1 MYKRKFDP
9 DDPVVY
15 STFPKKTSPKTPK
28 KVRIQEETLNTGSVP
43 NLFENIEKLE
53 TTFEKEEAQKVSQ
66 EPSTSS
72 DNVTAAPSSPK
83 SILKRS
89 HDEPATED
97 SKAVAAGSSKAP
109 KLKER
114 LKSFNENIKSFSGKQ
129 MEKLEK
135 AKRHIKKI
143 PLSGKEMVFHD
154 KQKILRLKRSPKS
167 AKHEFV
173 SYLEKQDSDD
183 TVEIVVLEDS
193 PSNSRKNEHPD
204 NETPVPDE
212 IIEVSG
218 VEEETKLEG
227 IQEEDHVVPVEE
239 TVEPETKDSIDDDV
253 ELNFTEQTVPQIIEP
268 PATDKK
274 VPPPKA
280 PRKQKG
286 HIYED
291 IEDPAK
297 IDPLMIDFMGG
308 NKEMKESLKIQDQLI
323 FKELKQKS
331 EEEEDTMNALT
342 SEVKP
347 QSLLAPISSIDSTS
361 SDEERERRN
370 TLPALVEESDTG
382 VSDVETEVTKVV
394 KEPPKI
400 EPVIVEEK
408 EKTEEVP
415 VISEE
420 KPKEVLV
427 ISEEKSEVVP
437 VVEELEKSQ
446 EESTETV
453 AVQPE
458 TEMSETI
465 KEDVAIEQKSETLP
479 APSEKLASRWSAM
492 R

>member
-1 MYKRKFDP
+1 MF
-9 DDPVVY
+9 

-66 EPSTSS
+66 EPSSSSS
-72 DNVTAAPSSPK
+72 DVAAPSSPK

-89 HDEPATED
+89 HDEPVPED

-114 LKSFNENIKSFSGKQ
+114 LKSFNENIKCFSGKQ

-167 AKHEFV
+167 GKHEFV

-183 TVEIVVLEDS
+183 TVEIVVLETS

-204 NETPVPDE
+204 NGVPVPDE
-212 IIEVSG
+212 IIEISDA
-218 VEEETKLEG
+218 ETKLEG
-227 IQEEDHVVPVEE
+227 IKEEDHVVPVDDKPGESQ
-239 TVEPETKDSIDDDV
+239 TKESIDDDV

-268 PATDKK
+268 PFTDKK
-274 VPPPKA
+274 AAPPKA

-308 NKEMKESLKIQDQLI
+308 NQEMKESLKIQDQLI

-331 EEEEDTMNALT
+331 EEEEDTLNALT
-342 SEVKP
+342 CEVKP
-347 QSLLAPISSIDSTS
+347 QALLAPISSIDSTS
-361 SDEERERRN
+361 SDEDRERRN

-382 VSDVETEVTKVV
+382 MSDVETEVAKVV
-394 KEPPKI
+394 KEEPKI
-400 EPVIVEEK
+400 ESVIVEEK
-408 EKTEEVP
+408 EKPEEVSVEAVDAVP
-415 VISEE
+415 QEA
-420 KPKEVLV
+420 
-427 ISEEKSEVVP
+427 VP
-437 VVEELEKSQ
+437 VVEESIKTMEEKVTSDQ
-446 EESTETV
+446 GPQKADTEPTPGVSES
-453 AVQPE
+453 
-458 TEMSETI
+458 I
-465 KEDVAIEQKSETLP
+465 KEDVTLQSKSETLP
-479 APSEKLASRWSAM
+479 APSEKVASRWSAM